1 MVARSFSTG
10 GLRRQVQGLLQ
21 TPDSDLIRSQ
31 WLRLPAEK
39 AVSHLLSFLYSP
51 DECIKWRA
59 VTAVGIVTAKLAD
72 DDAEAG
78 RVVMRRLMWN
88 LNDESGGIGWGSPE
102 AMGEIMAVHERLA
115 DEYVHILVSYI
126 REDGNRLEND
136 LLERG
141 VIWGIGRIAQVR
153 PRLLQA
159 YASSLVPYLTSR
171 DPVHR
176 GLAAWALGFLAA
188 GAFHHSLRP
197 LLKDSSGLVIFDRG
211 ALVCYS
217 VSELAERALNAPI
230 DLESSGT

>member
-21 TPDSDLIRSQ
+21 APDFDLTRSE
-31 WLRLPAEK
+31 WSRLPAEK

-72 DDAEAG
+72 GDMESG

-102 AMGEIMAVHERLA
+102 AMAEIMAMHQRLA

-141 VIWGIGRIAQVR
+141 VLWGIGRIAQVR
-153 PRLLQA
+153 PRLLRE
-159 YASSLVPYLTSR
+159 YASCLVPYLASR

-176 GLAAWALGFLAA
+176 GHAAWALGFLET
-188 GAFHHSLRP
+188 GAFHDSLRP
-197 LLKDSSGLVIFDRG
+197 LLKDRSGLVIFDRG

-217 VSELAERALNAPI
+217 VSELAERALGAPVN
-230 DLESSGT
+230 LESSGT